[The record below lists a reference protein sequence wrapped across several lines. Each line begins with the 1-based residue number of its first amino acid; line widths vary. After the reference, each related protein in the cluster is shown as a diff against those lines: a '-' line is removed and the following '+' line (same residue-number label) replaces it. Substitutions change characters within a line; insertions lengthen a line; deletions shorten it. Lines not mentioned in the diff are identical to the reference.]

1 MEEFYKF
8 TLLMREQSDFLNDR
22 FSERKE
28 KQEKGRLLSQAE
40 KEAAKA
46 NNNRTSS

>member
-1 MEEFYKF
+1 MEEFYKM
-8 TLLMREQSDFLNDR
+8 TLIMREQSDFLNNR

-28 KQEKGRLLSQAE
+28 RQEKGRLLSQAE

-46 NNNRTSS
+46 NNRASS